1 VRTIRDIDTNGSLE
15 NALVS
20 IQGMAARKQDYLV
33 DTNQLQFAS
42 RALETAQPVITM
54 EQNHGEP
61 TRRFA
66 INDVCFDQIVNE
78 AGIPVQ
84 YARRL
89 LTDYPNELEDQVM
102 AIWNNEN
109 KTRMLRT
116 YEGTYDNTQ
125 REARAWVSNKFKTF
139 DNTDMVETVIQPLIE
154 SEAQWEAVNTSITD
168 KRMYLQFKSRRSVA
182 EPALGDLMALGLRIT
197 NSETGHGSVNINQ
210 MIFTLACLNG
220 MQTAHTLRSIR
231 RPHLGRR
238 RDNEGMNILIQEDT
252 IAAQNQALKLEVRD
266 IMQHVGDE
274 QAFQETIQ
282 QMRIAHNREIEGT
295 PQEAVERI
303 GEILKLT
310 KQETSSVLDGLIETF
325 KQPGYTSGK
334 ISQATLV
341 NSVTAIQH
349 KAHDDDKGNWQRMGG
364 KILELPRTQWEY
376 IARAA

>member
-1 VRTIRDIDTNGSLE
+1 MRTIQDIDTNGSLE

-20 IQGMAARKQDYLV
+20 IQEMAARKQDYLV
-33 DTNQLQFAS
+33 DTNQLQFSSYAIG
-42 RALETAQPVITM
+42 TTQPTITM
-54 EQNHGEP
+54 EQHHGEP

-89 LTDYPNELEDQVM
+89 LADYPNELDAQLM

-116 YEGTYDNTQ
+116 YEGSHNTQ

-139 DNTDMVETVIQPLIE
+139 DNIDMVETVIRPLIE

-182 EPALGDLMALGLRIT
+182 EPVVGDLMALGLRIT
-197 NSETGHGSVNINQ
+197 NSETGHGSVNISQ
-210 MIFTLACLNG
+210 IIFTLSCLNG
-220 MQTAHTLRSIR
+220 MQTANTLRSIR
-231 RPHLGRR
+231 KPHLGRR
-238 RDNEGMNILIQEDT
+238 QDNAGMNILIQEDT

-274 QAFQETIQ
+274 QSFQETIQ

-295 PQEAVERI
+295 PQEAVERV
-303 GEILKLT
+303 GAILKLT
-310 KQETSSVLDGLIETF
+310 KQETSSVLDGLIETL
-325 KQPGYTSGK
+325 KQPGYMSGK
-334 ISQATLV
+334 VSQATLV

-349 KAHDDDKGNWQRMGG
+349 KAHDDDKGTWQRMGG
-364 KILELPRTQWEY
+364 KILELPKTQWEY